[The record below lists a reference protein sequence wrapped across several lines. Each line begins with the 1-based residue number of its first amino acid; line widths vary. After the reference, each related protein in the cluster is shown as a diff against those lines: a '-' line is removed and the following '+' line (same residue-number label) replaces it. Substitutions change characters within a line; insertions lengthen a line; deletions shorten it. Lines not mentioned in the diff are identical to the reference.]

1 MNVNQAGRCCRSVLL
16 HKALLKR
23 RISRRISPEILRHAR
38 GKTVRRFV

>member
-1 MNVNQAGRCCRSVLL
+1 MSVNQAGRCCRSVLL

-23 RISRRISPEILRHAR
+23 RISPEILRHAR